1 MATTT
6 ARLRRVVSPDGTI
19 DDEADP
25 KLPTDVVES
34 FYRMA
39 VLVRTFDEKAVSLHR
54 QGRVGT
60 YAPLR
65 GQEAA
70 QIGAAAALAEDDLC
84 FPTYRDHAMYLTRGL
99 DLSEVLVYL
108 LGDGNY
114 VDRADP
120 EEIRTFP
127 PTIPIATQMPHA
139 VGASM
144 AADYRGD
151 DRAALVSFGDGAT
164 SEGDFHEAMNFAGVF
179 QTPTVFFCQN
189 NGWAISV
196 PRERQTASATIAQKA
211 KAYGFEGIRVD
222 GNDVLG
228 VYRAVSE
235 ALEKAKAGG
244 GPTLI
249 EAVTY
254 RQGAHTTTDDPE
266 KYRDEEDVDD
276 WLRKDPLVRMRE
288 YLVAEH
294 GWSDDDETTLREE
307 AKAHVTDAVA
317 EAEAHTG
324 LSVDDL
330 FAHVYATEPSTFAA
344 QRRAVP
350 EEPEIHRK

>member
-6 ARLRRVVSPDGTI
+6 HRMRRVVSPDGTI
-19 DDEADP
+19 DAEADP
-25 KLPTDVVES
+25 ELPTNVVES

-39 VLVRTFDEKAVSLHR
+39 VLARTFDEKAVSLHR
-54 QGRVGT
+54 QGRIGT

-70 QIGAAAALAEDDLC
+70 QIGAAAALAHDDLC

-99 DLSEVLVYL
+99 DLQDVILYL
-108 LGDGNY
+108 LGQGNY
-114 VDRADP
+114 VDRVDP
-120 EEIRTFP
+120 DELSTFP
-127 PTIPIATQMPHA
+127 PTIPIATQLLHA

-144 AADYRGD
+144 AAGYRGD

-179 QTPTVFFCQN
+179 ETPTVFFCQN

-211 KAYGFEGIRVD
+211 TAYGFDGVRVD
-222 GNDVLG
+222 GNDVLA
-228 VYRAVSE
+228 VYRTVSE
-235 ALEKAKAGG
+235 ALRTAKAGD

-254 RQGAHTTTDDPE
+254 RRGAHTTTDDPSN
-266 KYRDEEDVDD
+266 YRDDEDVAE

-294 GWSDDDETTLREE
+294 GWTNDDEKAVREE
-307 AKAHVTDAVA
+307 AEEHVAEAVA

-324 LSVDDL
+324 LSVEDI
-330 FAHVYATEPSTFAA
+330 FAHVYATEPRAFAA
-344 QRRAVP
+344 QRAAVP
-350 EEPEIHRK
+350 EEPEIHRQ